1 MPSKEKD
8 QNESPSHLNVPTLD
22 KTYKY
27 FCILFLPIEKAASG
41 CFCLISLSFVS
52 LAYKPNY

>member
-8 QNESPSHLNVPTLD
+8 QNESPSHLNDRKLD

-27 FCILFLPIEKAASG
+27 FCILFLPIEKAASFDAHG
-41 CFCLISLSFVS
+41 FSYSLELFKF
-52 LAYKPNY
+52 AIAA

>member
-8 QNESPSHLNVPTLD
+8 QNESPSLINDRKLD

-27 FCILFLPIEKAASG
+27 FCILFLPIEKAASFDAHG
-41 CFCLISLSFVS
+41 FLIGI
-52 LAYKPNY
+52 LA